1 MSESRP
7 APADGASEAKMGDE
21 IKRTGPPIPIA
32 ARGSVYEL
40 SVTLNATPSP
50 TWRRLF
56 QAPDEWTEPCHPS
69 RITVKHR
76 ELIFSSEEARVPVW
90 IKQIDKWIAAANQKH
105 AEMTGSAAPREDSRD
120 EREQRVREVMD
131 RLKGL

>member
-7 APADGASEAKMGDE
+7 VPAEGASEAKMDDE

-32 ARGSVYEL
+32 VRGSVYEL
-40 SVTLNATPSP
+40 SVALNAMPSP
-50 TWRRLF
+50 EWRRLF

-69 RITVKHR
+69 RITVKHCR
-76 ELIFSSEEARVPVW
+76 LIFSSEEARVPVW
-90 IKQIDKWIAAANQKH
+90 INQIDKWIAAANQKH
-105 AEMTGSAAPREDSRD
+105 AKMTRSTAPREDSGD
-120 EREQRVREVMD
+120 EREHRLREVTD

>member
-1 MSESRP
+1 M
-7 APADGASEAKMGDE
+7 DNE

-40 SVTLNATPSP
+40 SVTLNAMPSP
-50 TWRRLF
+50 AWRRLF
-56 QAPDEWTEPCHPS
+56 QAPDKWTEPYHPS

-76 ELIFSSEEARVPVW
+76 ELIFLSEEARVPVW
-90 IKQIDKWIAAANQKH
+90 IKQIDKWIAAANQKQ
-105 AEMTGSAAPREDSRD
+105 AEMTKPVAPREDSGH
-120 EREQRVREVMD
+120 EREQTLREVAD

>member
-7 APADGASEAKMGDE
+7 VPADGASGAQMDDE

-32 ARGSVYEL
+32 VRGSVRKL
-40 SVTLNATPSP
+40 SGALNATPSRA
-50 TWRRLF
+50 WRRLF

-69 RITVKHR
+69 RITVQHR
-76 ELIFSSEEARVPVW
+76 ELIFSTEEARVPVW
-90 IKQIDKWIAAANQKH
+90 INQIDKWIAAANQKH
-105 AEMTGSAAPREDSRD
+105 AEMTGSVVPREDRGD
-120 EREQRVREVMD
+120 EQEQKLREMRD